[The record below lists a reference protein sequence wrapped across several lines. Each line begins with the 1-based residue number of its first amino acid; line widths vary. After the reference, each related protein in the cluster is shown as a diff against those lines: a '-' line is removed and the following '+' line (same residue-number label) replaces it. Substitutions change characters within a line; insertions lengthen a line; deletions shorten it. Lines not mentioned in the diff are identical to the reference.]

1 MLNRLG
7 RIEGQV
13 RGLQQ
18 MIEEDRYCGDEL
30 QLASAI
36 LAAMREVM
44 RMLVSQHID
53 AALAYLSDHPR
64 QKNATLADVAA
75 VLRPLLREQ

>member
-1 MLNRLG
+1 LG

-18 MIEEDRYCGDEL
+18 MIEADRYCGDEL
-30 QLASAI
+30 QLATAI
-36 LAAMREVM
+36 VAATREVM

-53 AALAYLSDHPR
+53 ACLAFVGDHPD
-64 QKNATLADVAA
+64 QKEGAVADIAA